1 MSSSSMMRRKYE
13 VTPIGEYRKS
23 QSALPRPI
31 VGTPCQAF
39 NTFEPSQVMRLPR
52 LVNRKFDARGTEPLG
67 WSNTPTL
74 ASTPRTNAPELEALR
89 VTRLPV
95 LPSAC
100 LQRLWRTSP
109 IQSGNA
115 RELCQPRV
123 SDCDAETEH

>member
-1 MSSSSMMRRKYE
+1 MMRRKYE

-23 QSALPRPI
+23 QSALPRPA

-39 NTFEPSQVMRLPR
+39 KTFEPSQVIKLPR
-52 LVNRKFDARGTEPLG
+52 LVSRKLDARGTEPLG
-67 WSNTPTL
+67 WISIPVL
-74 ASTPRTNAPELEALR
+74 ASTPRTNCPELDAFN

-115 RELCQPRV
+115 RE
-123 SDCDAETEH
+123 